1 MIRAVAFVGGLL
13 LAASF
18 AHAAPAADAV
28 DHIVVP
34 ISRLDRALAFYI
46 GALSFVAGD
55 PEASAGLEL
64 HLGKEKI
71 ELIERAGRPIPADS
85 RSNDLWF
92 QHLAIVV
99 SDIDKAYAAVRRA
112 GAMPISKRPQLL
124 PAWNP
129 NAGGIHA
136 VYFRDPDGHPLEL
149 IQFPPGKGEPRWQEK
164 DRLFLGIDHSAI
176 AVSDTD
182 QSLAFYR
189 DRLDLR
195 IAGTSDN
202 WGVEQERLSAVP
214 GAHVRITTLR
224 ARSGPG
230 VELLHYLMPT
240 DGRPMPADT
249 TADDLWAE
257 KIVMRTALTAHSG
270 EWLRDP
276 DRHAVGLIADG
287 REVTA
292 ARPAWQTS
300 G

>member
-1 MIRAVAFVGGLL
+1 MIRAVAFVGTLL
-13 LAASF
+13 LAVSL
-18 AHAAPAADAV
+18 AHGAPAGDAV
-28 DHIVVP
+28 DHIMIPV
-34 ISRLDRALAFYI
+34 SRLDRAVAFYT

-55 PEASAGLEL
+55 PEASSGLVL

-71 ELIERAGRPIPADS
+71 ELIQRDGRPIPAGS

-112 GAMPISKRPQLL
+112 GAMPISRQPQLL

-129 NAGGIHA
+129 NAGGIRA

-149 IQFPPGKGEPRWQEK
+149 IQFPPGKGQPRWQKK

-182 QSLAFYR
+182 QSVAFYR
-189 DRLDLR
+189 DFLGLR
-195 IAGTSDN
+195 ISGASDN
-202 WGVEQERLSAVP
+202 WGIEQEGLSAVP

-224 ARSGPG
+224 VSSSPG

-257 KIVMRTALTAHSG
+257 EIVLRAARAAHSG
-270 EWLRDP
+270 EWRRDP
-276 DRHAVGLIADG
+276 DGHAVGLIADH
-287 REVTA
+287 EEA
-292 ARPAWQTS
+292 AR
-300 G
+300 